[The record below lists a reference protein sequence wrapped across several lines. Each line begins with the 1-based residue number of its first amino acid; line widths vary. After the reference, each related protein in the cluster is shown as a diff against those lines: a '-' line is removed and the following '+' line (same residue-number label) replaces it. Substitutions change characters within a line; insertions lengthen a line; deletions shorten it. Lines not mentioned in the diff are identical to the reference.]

1 MSRNPKQG
9 ARSGRRLRVRLILAG
24 LALAAAL
31 AAALAGA
38 WSLINI
44 RAIAI
49 YNEGTHTLSTN
60 VRQAQNPQ
68 ADPASIK
75 ALQGQA
81 EHLFAQV
88 EQPGPLILS
97 QTRQAAQAN
106 RAANAALTSR
116 TERLLKKQKADKA
129 QGGQNGS
136 GKGSSSGLTKQQEA
150 EVEDLLKR
158 NQQQSEPSASPTP
171 TGKASGNKGQG
182 QNVKPW

>member
-1 MSRNPKQG
+1 MSRKSRQK

-24 LALAAAL
+24 LALV
-31 AAALAGA
+31 AALAGA
-38 WSLINI
+38 WGLINV

>member
-1 MSRNPKQG
+1 MSRKSQQD

-24 LALAAAL
+24 LALV
-31 AAALAGA
+31 AALAGA
-38 WSLINI
+38 WGLINVK
-44 RAIAI
+44 AIAT
-49 YNEGTHTLSTN
+49 YNEGTRTLSTN

-75 ALQGQA
+75 ALQDQA

-88 EQPGPLILS
+88 ERPGPLILP

-106 RAANAALTSR
+106 RAANAALSSR
-116 TERLLKKQKADKA
+116 TERLLKQQKADK
-129 QGGQNGS
+129 GQDGKNES

-171 TGKASGNKGQG
+171 TGKPGDNKSQG
-182 QNVKPW
+182 KNVKPW